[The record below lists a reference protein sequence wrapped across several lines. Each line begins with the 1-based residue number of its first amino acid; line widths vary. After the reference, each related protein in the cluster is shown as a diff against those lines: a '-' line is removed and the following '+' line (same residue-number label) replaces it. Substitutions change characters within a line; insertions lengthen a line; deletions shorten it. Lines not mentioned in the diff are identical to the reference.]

1 MAEKTELATE
11 ERVLA
16 FHEKLCGYY
25 GEPQRK
31 KQRDPLDELV
41 VTILS
46 QNTADV
52 NSSRAYESLR
62 ERFPDWEQVLAADTD
77 EVAEAI
83 RIGGLANIKAG
94 RIQRILEKLQEE
106 RGELSLKF
114 LEEKQVEEARDYLLS
129 LHGVGPKTAACVLL
143 FSLHKPAFPVD
154 THVHRV
160 TQRLGLIPEDASR
173 KKTHTLLEEI
183 VPPDIYYP
191 LHLNLIQH
199 GRTLCASRDPQCYNC
214 PLAEDCDYARAHPER
229 LEADS

>member
-1 MAEKTELATE
+1 
-11 ERVLA
+11 
-16 FHEKLCGYY
+16 
-25 GEPQRK
+25 
-31 KQRDPLDELV
+31 

-62 ERFPDWEQVLAADTD
+62 ERFPAWEQVLKADTD
-77 EVAEAI
+77 EVADAI

-106 RGELSLKF
+106 RGELSLEF
-114 LEEKQVEEARDYLLS
+114 LDDMGVKEARDYLVS

-154 THVHRV
+154 THVHRA
-160 TQRLGLIPEDASR
+160 TQRLGMIPEDASR
-173 KKTHTLLEEI
+173 KKAHTLLEEI
-183 VPPDIYYP
+183 VPQDIYYP
-191 LHLNLIQH
+191 FHLNLIRH
-199 GRTLCASRDPQCYNC
+199 GRTLCTSRDPECYNC
-214 PLAEDCDYARAHPER
+214 PLAEDCDYTQAHPEQ